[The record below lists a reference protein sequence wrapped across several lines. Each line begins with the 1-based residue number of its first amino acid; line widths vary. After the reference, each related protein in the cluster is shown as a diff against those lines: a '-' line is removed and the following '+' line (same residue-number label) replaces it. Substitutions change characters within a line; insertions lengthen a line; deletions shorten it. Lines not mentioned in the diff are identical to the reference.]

1 MVRGFCIGKAF
12 VSSYWA
18 KLQAQGRILPL
29 CSVMTSDV
37 KTSVVQYLYVVIL
50 AGGVL
55 NLTIVLQI
63 LWYAKNTREQA
74 TLQAKKRE

>member
-1 MVRGFCIGKAF
+1 
-12 VSSYWA
+12 
-18 KLQAQGRILPL
+18 
-29 CSVMTSDV
+29 MTTSGV
-37 KTSVVQYLYVVIL
+37 KPAVIQYLFVVTF

-74 TLQAKKRE
+74 KLRAKKKE

>member
-1 MVRGFCIGKAF
+1 LSKIAGVRSNTA
-12 VSSYWA
+12 A
-18 KLQAQGRILPL
+18 LQRDG
-29 CSVMTSDV
+29 
-37 KTSVVQYLYVVIL
+37 KTSVIQYLYVVIL

>member
-1 MVRGFCIGKAF
+1 
-12 VSSYWA
+12 
-18 KLQAQGRILPL
+18 
-29 CSVMTSDV
+29 MTSDV
-37 KTSVVQYLYVVIL
+37 KTSVVQYLYMVIL

>member
-1 MVRGFCIGKAF
+1 M
-12 VSSYWA
+12 
-18 KLQAQGRILPL
+18 LLL
-29 CSVMTSDV
+29 CSMTTSGV
-37 KTSVVQYLYVVIL
+37 KPAVVQYLFVVIF

-74 TLQAKKRE
+74 KLRAKKKE